1 MSTRPLS
8 LNEHLL
14 ELRKRLIVSVAA
26 VIVCTVVAFV
36 FHPVIFDVLMGPAQ
50 GFESLRDNKLVFTQA
65 TEMIGITMKVSL
77 MGGLALASPVVVYQA
92 VMFVAP
98 GLTPREKRYLFA
110 LLPGVV
116 LSFLAGAAF
125 GYLVLLPPAI
135 KFLLTFGSDI
145 ATPMIRVGNYINLV
159 VTLLFWLGV
168 AFQAPL
174 VMFFL
179 SKIRVVTPKALAK
192 KRRFAI
198 VGAFIL
204 GALITPTFD
213 PVNQS
218 LVAVPI
224 LVLYELGIWLARL
237 ARLGERREPVE
248 AVTSG
253 QSGV

>member
-36 FHPVIFDVLMGPAQ
+36 FHPVIFDLLMGPAQ

-125 GYLVLLPPAI
+125 GYLVAAAAGHQVPAH
-135 KFLLTFGSDI
+135 
-145 ATPMIRVGNYINLV
+145 V
-159 VTLLFWLGV
+159 
-168 AFQAPL
+168 
-174 VMFFL
+174 
-179 SKIRVVTPKALAK
+179 
-192 KRRFAI
+192 
-198 VGAFIL
+198 
-204 GALITPTFD
+204 
-213 PVNQS
+213 
-218 LVAVPI
+218 
-224 LVLYELGIWLARL
+224 
-237 ARLGERREPVE
+237 RLGHRHSHDTGW
-248 AVTSG
+248 ATTSTWW
-253 QSGV
+253 